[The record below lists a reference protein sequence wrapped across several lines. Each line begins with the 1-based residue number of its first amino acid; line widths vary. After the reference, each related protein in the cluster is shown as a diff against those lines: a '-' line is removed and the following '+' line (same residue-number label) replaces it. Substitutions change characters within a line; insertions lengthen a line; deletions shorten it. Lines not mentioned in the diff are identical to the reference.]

1 MNYFNYSNYSKET
14 STTPSQPLN
23 PNMLRVGTTTELN
36 SHHGFWSLGSHLI
49 MTFNPKPFLDVSKAS
64 RAFSR
69 GNRWVTKGFT
79 FTDLDASIEIAI
91 GHLEKIT
98 SITLN
103 LQEERGRAPKL
114 PSTRSAWPH
123 LLVFWVFFFFFW
135 HLFVALWFCKVGST
149 GQQRVE
155 MILWLVIQENSL
167 FPNAMSAMKA

>member
-1 MNYFNYSNYSKET
+1 MYWFCHILLVFLRHNSPAYGSLFTMNYFNYSNYSKET

-23 PNMLRVGTTTELN
+23 SNMLRVGTTTELN

-103 LQEERGRAPKL
+103 LQEETGRALKL

-123 LLVFWVFFFFFW
+123 LLVFWFFFFFD
-135 HLFVALWFCKVGST
+135 HIYL
-149 GQQRVE
+149 
-155 MILWLVIQENSL
+155 
-167 FPNAMSAMKA
+167 